1 MKYADIIVPRGKTN
15 KKAIDF
21 IVTNLKIKVP
31 LEDLNDEIFS
41 QRFNGSAK
49 QGTTPQKEFLS
60 EKNSESQNTDFRSLT
75 DYKQEVTS
83 KQNK

>member
-41 QRFNGSAK
+41 
-49 QGTTPQKEFLS
+49 
-60 EKNSESQNTDFRSLT
+60 
-75 DYKQEVTS
+75 
-83 KQNK
+83 